1 MTVRRMVLCGHCTR
15 ISAVILSQA
24 KDLLLLQCNHG
35 APRNG
40 GARGHTKR
48 ASPTARSRPPRII
61 ATMRHSLRLRIAG
74 AVLLFALPLGAAE
87 VRVLAAAS
95 LTEALREIGRDYESR
110 SGERVIFSFGGSST
124 LARQIEAG
132 APADLF
138 LSADEAKMNALARRG
153 LIDPR
158 TRVSLLSNRLV
169 IVVPRRGGKQLK
181 DPRDLVRFERIAI
194 AEPSTVPAGIY
205 ARQYL
210 QTLGIWSAL
219 AGKTVPTENV
229 RGALAAVAAGNVDAA
244 IVYRTDA
251 RIQKSVRVVHEVSS
265 GPRISY
271 PFAVLAQA
279 GQPQA
284 ARRFL
289 AHLRSRAARD
299 IFARHG
305 FDVVR

>member
-1 MTVRRMVLCGHCTR
+1 MRPFVTDACRRFSEKAARLL
-15 ISAVILSQA
+15 AA
-24 KDLLLLQCNHG
+24 LLL
-35 APRNG
+35 
-40 GARGHTKR
+40 
-48 ASPTARSRPPRII
+48 
-61 ATMRHSLRLRIAG
+61 
-74 AVLLFALPLGAAE
+74 ALPLAAAE

-95 LTEALREIGRDYESR
+95 LTEALQEIGRDYERR
-110 SGERVIFSFGGSST
+110 SGDRVIFSFGGSST

-138 LSADEAKMNALARRG
+138 LSADEAKMNTLARRG

-158 TRVSLLSNRLV
+158 TRVSVLSNRLV
-169 IVVPRRGGKQLK
+169 IVVPRTGGRALEN
-181 DPRDLVRFERIAI
+181 PRDLVHCRRIAI
-194 AEPSTVPAGIY
+194 AEPSSVPAGIY

-210 QTLGIWSAL
+210 QTLGIWNAVSR
-219 AGKTVPTENV
+219 KIVPAENV
-229 RGALAAVAAGNVDAA
+229 RAALAAVAAGNVDAA

-251 RIQKSVRVVHEVSS
+251 RIQKNVRVVHEVRN

-271 PFAVLAQA
+271 PFAVVARPERPA
-279 GQPQA
+279 A

-289 AHLRSRAARD
+289 AHLRSRTARD

>member
-1 MTVRRMVLCGHCTR
+1 MTRLL
-15 ISAVILSQA
+15 AA
-24 KDLLLLQCNHG
+24 LLL
-35 APRNG
+35 
-40 GARGHTKR
+40 
-48 ASPTARSRPPRII
+48 
-61 ATMRHSLRLRIAG
+61 
-74 AVLLFALPLGAAE
+74 ALPLAAAE

-95 LTEALREIGRDYESR
+95 LTEALQEIGRDYESR
-110 SGERVIFSFGGSST
+110 SGDRVVFSFGGSST

-138 LSADEAKMNALARRG
+138 LSADEEKMNALARRG

-158 TRVSLLSNRLV
+158 SRISILSNRLV
-169 IVVPRRGGKQLK
+169 IVVPRRGGRNLK
-181 DPRDLVRFERIAI
+181 DPRDLARFERIAI

-210 QTLGIWSAL
+210 QALGIWSAV
-219 AGKTVPTENV
+219 ARKMVPTENV

-251 RIQKSVRVVHEVSS
+251 RIQKNVRVVHEVRN

-271 PFAVLAQA
+271 PFALLADA
-279 GQPQA
+279 AEPRA

-289 AHLRSRAARD
+289 AHLCSRTARD